1 VNARTHTPTDAP
13 RAFAAHPRPFRFAT
27 FAAMPGVC
35 HGITGRAKALWREGD
50 ISYATGGDPA
60 AVFANREYWA
70 ASIGVRADA
79 LVAVRQV
86 HGNTVDIVTASA
98 RGRGA
103 RGLDAATVPAA
114 DALLTDA
121 PDTPLLLAFA
131 DCTPLL
137 FHDPQHGVV
146 GLAHA
151 GWRGTVAD
159 IAGETVRALVRHYGS
174 DPAGI
179 IVGIGPAI
187 GPCCYQVDLPVI
199 AAWEALGVVD
209 HAVALEVEPR
219 EGRRQWRF
227 DLARANRRLLER
239 AGVAP
244 AHIEEVALCTACHV
258 AAYPSHRAEAGRAG
272 RFAAIIALTGSG
284 EGGAGR

>member
-1 VNARTHTPTDAP
+1 MNARTHAPTDTAG
-13 RAFAAHPRPFRFAT
+13 AIALPRPFRFAS
-27 FAAMPGVC
+27 FAAAPGVR
-35 HGITGRAKALWREGD
+35 HGITGRAAALWREGD

-60 AVFANREYWA
+60 AVFANRERWA
-70 ASIGVRADA
+70 ASIGVDA
-79 LVAVRQV
+79 AASVAVRQV
-86 HGNTVDIVTASA
+86 HGNTVDIVTADA

-103 RGLDAATVPAA
+103 RSLDTATVPAA

-121 PDTPLLLAFA
+121 RDTPLLLAFA

-137 FHDPQHGVV
+137 FHDPHRGVV

-174 DPAGI
+174 DPARI

-187 GPCCYQVDLPVI
+187 GPCCYQVDTPVI
-199 AAWEALGVVD
+199 AAWEALGVAD
-209 HAVALEVEPR
+209 AAVAREVAPQG
-219 EGRRQWRF
+219 GRRQWRF
-227 DLARANRRLLER
+227 DLALANRRLLER
-239 AGVAP
+239 AGITP
-244 AHIEEVALCTACHV
+244 DHIEDAACCTACHV

-272 RFAAIIALTGSG
+272 RFAALIALT
-284 EGGAGR
+284 EGNKGREGR

>member
-1 VNARTHTPTDAP
+1 VSARTHEPTDVTETP
-13 RAFAAHPRPFRFAT
+13 GEPQSFRFAS
-27 FAAMPGVC
+27 FAAVPAIR
-35 HGITGRAKALWREGD
+35 HGITGRAAWLWREGD

-60 AVFANREYWA
+60 AVFANRERWA
-70 ASIGVRADA
+70 DNIGVDA
-79 LVAVRQV
+79 AAIVAVRQV
-86 HGNTVDIVTASA
+86 HGNTVDIVTADA

-103 RGLDAATVPAA
+103 RTLDVSIVPAA

-137 FHDPQHGVV
+137 FHDPQRGVV

-159 IAGETVRALVRHYGS
+159 IAGETVRALARHYDS
-174 DPAGI
+174 DPARI

-187 GPCCYQVDLPVI
+187 GACCYQVDTPVI
-199 AAWEALGVVD
+199 AAWAALGVD
-209 HAVALEVEPR
+209 DPAVAREVEPH

-239 AGVAP
+239 AGIAP
-244 AHIEEVALCTACHV
+244 DHIEDAALCTACHV
-258 AAYPSHRAEAGRAG
+258 ADYPSHRAEAGRAG
-272 RFAAIIALTGSG
+272 RFAAIIALHGGDERT
-284 EGGAGR
+284 EG

>member
-1 VNARTHTPTDAP
+1 MSTRTHAPTAAP
-13 RAFAAHPRPFRFAT
+13 ETNTLPQPFRFAS
-27 FAAMPGVC
+27 FAAAPAVR
-35 HGITGRAKALWREGD
+35 HGITGRAPALWRAGD

-60 AVFANREYWA
+60 AVFANRARWA
-70 ASIGVRADA
+70 ANIGVDA
-79 LVAVRQV
+79 TAIVAVRQV
-86 HGNTVDIVTASA
+86 HGNTVDVVNASA

-121 PDTPLLLAFA
+121 PATPLLLAFA

-137 FHDPQHGVV
+137 FHDPEHGVV

-174 DPAGI
+174 DPARL

-187 GPCCYQVDLPVI
+187 GPCCYQVDTPVI
-199 AAWEALGVVD
+199 AAWEALVVVD
-209 HAVALEVEPR
+209 PAVAREVAPH

-244 AHIEEVALCTACHV
+244 ARIEDAAICTACAV
-258 AAYPSHRAEAGRAG
+258 AAYPSHRAEAGHAG
-272 RFAAIIALTGSG
+272 RFAAIIALTGAG
-284 EGGAGR
+284 EEGAGR

>member
-1 VNARTHTPTDAP
+1 MSARTHMPGADTPP
-13 RAFAAHPRPFRFAT
+13 QPFRFAS
-27 FAAMPGVC
+27 FAATPGLR
-35 HGITGRAKALWREGD
+35 HGITGRTQALWRGGD

-60 AVFANREYWA
+60 AVFANRARWG
-70 ASIGVRADA
+70 ASIDIDA
-79 LVAVRQV
+79 AAIVAVRQV
-86 HGNTVDIVTASA
+86 HGNMVDIVTAAA

-137 FHDPQHGVV
+137 LHDPEHGVV

-174 DPAGI
+174 DPARI

-187 GPCCYQVDLPVI
+187 GPCCYQVDTPVI
-199 AAWEALGVVD
+199 AAWEALGVAD
-209 HAVALEVEPR
+209 AAVAREVAPYD
-219 EGRRQWRF
+219 GQRQWRF
-227 DLARANRRLLER
+227 DLALANRRLLER
-239 AGVAP
+239 AGIAP
-244 AHIEEVALCTACHV
+244 EHIEDAALCTACHV
-258 AAYPSHRAEAGRAG
+258 ATYPSHRAEAGRAG
-272 RFAAIIALTGSG
+272 RFAAIIALTGDGESG
-284 EGGAGR
+284 ERQ